1 MERAEAG
8 ERITVTKRGRP
19 TVQLTAIA
27 AQHTLDVGPRPQP
40 SASASD

>member
-19 TVQLTAIA
+19 TVQLTALTEQTSFVA
-27 AQHTLDVGPRPQP
+27 
-40 SASASD
+40 